1 MRLIDKQVKA
11 NPETFAPEL
20 VVTVALPLH
29 TTKDNPDDPKTF
41 EQLGKEFLQLIESK
55 EKE

>member
-20 VVTVALPLH
+20 VVTVALPLQTEDEPTVH
-29 TTKDNPDDPKTF
+29 KTF
-41 EQLGKEFLQLIESK
+41 EEWGKEFLRLIGSK
-55 EKE
+55 TKE